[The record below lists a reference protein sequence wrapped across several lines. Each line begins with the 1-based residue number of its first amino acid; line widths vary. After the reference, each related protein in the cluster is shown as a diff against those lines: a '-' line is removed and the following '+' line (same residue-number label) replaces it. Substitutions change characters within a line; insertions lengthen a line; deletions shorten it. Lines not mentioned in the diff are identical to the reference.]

1 MNSIGEVCL
10 RKERFVNVK
19 KTRNTRQR
27 ILILEILR
35 AGNVHLTAE
44 EVLQKAR
51 RKLPTVSLGTVYRNL
66 HYLRQQ
72 GFAREVRNGDNG
84 STRFEAA
91 GAVHAHFRCRS
102 CNKVRN
108 IRLPEELVKAH
119 WDDTGPIASVSVLD
133 LHLIGDCSD
142 CSSAR

>member
-1 MNSIGEVCL
+1 M
-10 RKERFVNVK
+10 NVK

-84 STRFEAA
+84 SARFEAA
-91 GAVHAHFRCRS
+91 GAVHAHFHCRS

-108 IRLPEELVKAH
+108 IRLPEELVKAQLGRRGT
-119 WDDTGPIASVSVLD
+119 DRLGLRPRPSPDRRLLRLLFRPI
-133 LHLIGDCSD
+133 
-142 CSSAR
+142 RQ